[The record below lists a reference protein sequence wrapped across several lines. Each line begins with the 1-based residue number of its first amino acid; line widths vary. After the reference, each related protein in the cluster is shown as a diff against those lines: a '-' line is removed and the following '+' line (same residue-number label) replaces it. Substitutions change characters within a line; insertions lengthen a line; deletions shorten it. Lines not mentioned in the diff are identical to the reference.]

1 MLSRGVFLIFVCTVA
16 LGCDEAN
23 PFVFESVIVDA
34 DDGNPAAGTDATTLR
49 IEVQE
54 GEATPR
60 SEDFP
65 INDGAFDAILEF
77 ESFVSP
83 TRIRIAILGDATDLV
98 TAPPEFVPSISGGL
112 MRVVTTE
119 PASCVRIGF
128 DQMEAARER
137 FAMVRSGTFALL
149 AGGTEASSEQVE
161 FFDALQWE
169 ARLFAEDFSLSTLG
183 PTRAASIDEV
193 QILVLPDDAS
203 AFVFNMSDPLNR
215 VTPVVLHPG
224 AGPASAIISVPGVGA
239 MVIGGE
245 IGGEAQPNVSVVN
258 PDGGITARTL
268 STPRAGPAA
277 AVLGSDVLIVGG
289 NDVGDAEIIRDG
301 SATGQPVGSLADGI
315 RDDGLLVTDGESRAL
330 LMGGADEQGVVR
342 QDTVRLDGCTSDCE
356 AVAGPEWVSARLEA
370 LQPVDSALVVGGTDS
385 QSVEEVQW
393 SGAAVAIVS
402 LVNLVVPRANPAGI
416 VYESGAFVVAGGSDG
431 VNSRNDFEFCIPS
444 ALTPL

>member
-1 MLSRGVFLIFVCTVA
+1 MCTAA

-34 DDGNPAAGTDATTLR
+34 DNGNPAAGTDATTLR

-65 INDGAFDAILEF
+65 VNDGLFDAILEF

-83 TRIRIAILGDATDLV
+83 TRIRIAILGDTTDLV
-98 TAPPEFVPSISGGL
+98 TAPPGFVPSVSGGL
-112 MRVVTTE
+112 MRVVAAE
-119 PASCVRIGF
+119 PASCVRIAF

-149 AGGTEASSEQVE
+149 AGGTEASAEQVE

-169 ARLFAEDFSLSTLG
+169 ARLFAEDLSLPTLG

-224 AGPASAIISVPGVGA
+224 AGPASAIVSVPGTGA

-245 IGGEAQPNVSVVN
+245 IGGEAQANVSVVD
-258 PDGGITARTL
+258 PEGGITARTL
-268 STPRAGPAA
+268 STPRAGPVAA
-277 AVLGSDVLIVGG
+277 ALGSDVLVVGG
-289 NDVGDAEIIRDG
+289 NDVGDAELIREG
-301 SATGQPVGSLADGI
+301 SSTGQPVGSLEDGI
-315 RDDGLLVTDGESRAL
+315 REEGLLVTDGESLAL
-330 LMGGADEQGVVR
+330 LMGGADDQGVVR
-342 QDTVRLDGCTSDCE
+342 QDTVRLDGCAGGCE
-356 AVAGPEWVSARLEA
+356 ATPGPAWTTARLEA

-385 QSVEEVQW
+385 QSVEQVQW
-393 SGAAVAIVS
+393 SGAAVTIVS
-402 LVNLVVPRANPAGI
+402 LVDLVVPRANPSGI
-416 VYESGAFVVAGGSDG
+416 VYESGAFVVAGGNDG
-431 VNSRNDFEFCIPS
+431 VSSRNDFEFCVPNM
-444 ALTPL
+444 LTPL